1 MRIYCF
7 LFLFVLNLSVYAK
20 EWTSI
25 RIYHEVT
32 GKENLLPS
40 DWLKSDR
47 VNNTAVWQQANVF
60 NLEYNLPKEYAGLAE
75 RKDFYNWVQAEVEK
89 QGHQVVWLKMADFI
103 SSKLHTME
111 TFPNV
116 VFVNKKIMNYAQSCS
131 ETIFENS
138 FSEIKKLF
146 ESAHIL
152 NEEAGLLWDKNMLY
166 KEQYV
171 WVNDIINTI
180 DMRSLKKI
188 ENILQGKCLYG
199 LFVPKAIRFTGDLEN
214 KEMRY
219 EYALNT
225 LRPYFQ
231 NLNK

>member
-20 EWTSI
+20 EWSSI
-25 RIYHEVT
+25 RVYHKVT

-47 VNNTAVWQQANVF
+47 VNNTTVWQQANVF
-60 NLEYNLPKEYAGLAE
+60 NLEYNLPNEYTGLAE

-89 QGHQVVWLKMADFI
+89 QGHQVVWFKMVDFI
-103 SSKLHTME
+103 TGKLHTME

-116 VFVNKKIMNYAQSCS
+116 VFVNKRIMNYAQSCS
-131 ETIFENS
+131 EIIFENS

-152 NEEAGLLWDKNMLY
+152 NEEAGLQWDKNMLY

-171 WVNDIINTI
+171 WVDDIINTI
-180 DMRSLKKI
+180 DARSLKKI

-199 LFVPKAIRFTGDLEN
+199 LFVPRAIRFTGDLEN

-231 NLNK
+231 NLKE